1 MCTAAVYKTKDFYFG
16 RNLDYEFPYGEE
28 VTVTPR
34 NYPFSFRFLGKMK
47 HHYAMIGM
55 AHVADD
61 YPLYYDAVNEKGL
74 GIAGLNFVG
83 NAVYGEPTGEHAM
96 DPGTEAGIDRKH
108 AAAGRAKAAETEI
121 DNVAQFELPLW
132 LLGQCASVKEAR
144 VLLARINITN
154 TPFNEKYPVSQLHW
168 MIADREETI
177 VVEAVA
183 DGLHV
188 YDNPAG
194 VLTNNPPFLQQMFRL
209 NDYRSLSPRQP
220 ENTFAPEL
228 PLTAYSRGM
237 GALGLPGDLSSASRF
252 VRAAFVRGNS
262 LSGDSEAES
271 VSQFF
276 HILHSVEQQRGCCD
290 VGGKYEI
297 TIYTSCCN
305 ADKGIYYYTTYEN
318 HQITAID
325 MHAEDLDD
333 FALTCYP
340 LVQGEQIHWQNR
352 R

>member
-28 VTVTPR
+28 VTITPR
-34 NYPFSFRFLGKMK
+34 NYPFSFRFLGEMK

-55 AHVADD
+55 AHVAEN
-61 YPLYYDAVNEKGL
+61 YPLYYDAVNERGL

-83 NAVYGEPTGEHAM
+83 NAVYK
-96 DPGTEAGIDRKH
+96 DPILRKTK
-108 AAAGRAKAAETEI
+108 GRVDENKDGAAEAEI
-121 DNVAQFELPLW
+121 DNVAQFEFPLW
-132 LLGQCASVKEAR
+132 LLGQCASVQEVRA
-144 VLLARINITN
+144 LLTQINITN

-188 YDNPAG
+188 YDNPVG
-194 VLTNNPPFLQQMFRL
+194 VLTNNPPFLQQLFRL
-209 NDYRSLSPRQP
+209 NDYRGLSPRQP
-220 ENTFAPEL
+220 ENTFAPGVEL
-228 PLTAYSRGM
+228 APYSRGL

-252 VRAAFVRGNS
+252 ARAAFVRGNS
-262 LSGDSEAES
+262 VSGDSETES

-290 VGGKYEI
+290 VGGGKYEI

-318 HQITAID
+318 HQITAVD
-325 MHAEDLDD
+325 LRAEDLDG
-333 FALTCYP
+333 AELSRYP
-340 LVQGEQIHWQNR
+340 LTQGEQICWQNR

>member
-1 MCTAAVYKTKDFYFG
+1 M
-16 RNLDYEFPYGEE
+16 
-28 VTVTPR
+28 
-34 NYPFSFRFLGKMK
+34 
-47 HHYAMIGM
+47 
-55 AHVADD
+55 
-61 YPLYYDAVNEKGL
+61 
-74 GIAGLNFVG
+74 AGLNFVG
-83 NAVYGEPTGEHAM
+83 NAVYGEPVLENQK
-96 DPGTEAGIDRKH
+96 GT
-108 AAAGRAKAAETEI
+108 AK
-121 DNVAQFELPLW
+121 DNVAQFEFPLW

-144 VLLARINITN
+144 GLLSRINITN

-183 DGLHV
+183 DGLHI

-194 VLTNNPPFLQQMFRL
+194 VLTNNPPFPQQMFRL

-220 ENTFAPEL
+220 ENTFVPGLEL
-228 PLTAYSRGM
+228 ASYSRGM

-290 VGGKYEI
+290 VGGGKYEI

-305 ADKGIYYYTTYEN
+305 ADKGIYYYTTYGN
-318 HQITAID
+318 HQITAVD
-325 MHAEDLDD
+325 MHAEDLDG
-333 FALTCYP
+333 AELSRYP
-340 LVQGEQIHWQNR
+340 LIQGEQIHWQNR
-352 R
+352 

>member
-28 VTVTPR
+28 VTITPR
-34 NYPFSFRFLGKMK
+34 NYPFSFRFQGEMK
-47 HHYAMIGM
+47 QHYAMIGM

-61 YPLYYDAVNEKGL
+61 YPLYYDAINEKGL
-74 GIAGLNFVG
+74 GMAGLNFVG
-83 NAVYGEPTGEHAM
+83 NAVYGEPVFEK
-96 DPGTEAGIDRKH
+96 EEGIEK
-108 AAAGRAKAAETEI
+108 

-144 VLLARINITN
+144 VLLSRINITN

-188 YDNPAG
+188 YDNPVG
-194 VLTNNPPFLQQMFRL
+194 VLANNPPFPQQMFHL

-220 ENTFAPEL
+220 ENSFVPGLE
-228 PLTAYSRGM
+228 LTAYSRGM
-237 GALGLPGDLSSASRF
+237 GAMGLPGDLSSASRF

-262 LSGDSEAES
+262 ISGDSEAES

-290 VGGKYEI
+290 VGGGKYEI

-305 ADKGIYYYTTYEN
+305 ADRGIYYYTTYGN
-318 HQITAID
+318 HRITAVD
-325 MHAEDLDD
+325 MHAEDLESME
-333 FALTCYP
+333 LVRYP
-340 LVQGEQIHWQNR
+340 LLGREQICWQNR
-352 R
+352 SRQ

>member
-1 MCTAAVYKTKDFYFG
+1 MQMCTAAVYKTKDFYFG

-28 VTVTPR
+28 VTITPR
-34 NYPFSFRFLGKMK
+34 NYPFSFRFLGEMK

-55 AHVADD
+55 AHVAEN
-61 YPLYYDAVNEKGL
+61 YPLYYDAVNERGL

-83 NAVYGEPTGEHAM
+83 NAVYK
-96 DPGTEAGIDRKH
+96 DPILRKTK
-108 AAAGRAKAAETEI
+108 GRVDENKDGAAEAEI
-121 DNVAQFELPLW
+121 DNVAQFEFPLW
-132 LLGQCASVKEAR
+132 LLGQCASVQEVRA
-144 VLLARINITN
+144 LLTQINITN

-188 YDNPAG
+188 YDNPVG
-194 VLTNNPPFLQQMFRL
+194 VLTNNPPFLQQLFRL
-209 NDYRSLSPRQP
+209 NDYRGLSPRQP
-220 ENTFAPEL
+220 ENTFAPGVEL
-228 PLTAYSRGM
+228 APYSRGL

-252 VRAAFVRGNS
+252 ARAAFVRGNS
-262 LSGDSEAES
+262 VSGDSETES

-290 VGGKYEI
+290 VGGGKYEI

-318 HQITAID
+318 HQITAVD
-325 MHAEDLDD
+325 LRAEDLDG
-333 FALTCYP
+333 AELSRYP
-340 LVQGEQIHWQNR
+340 LTQGEQICWQNR

>member
-1 MCTAAVYKTKDFYFG
+1 MQMCTAAVYKTKDFYFG

-28 VTVTPR
+28 VTITPR
-34 NYPFSFRFLGKMK
+34 NYPFSFRFLGEMK

-55 AHVADD
+55 AHVAEN
-61 YPLYYDAVNEKGL
+61 YPLYYDAVNERGL

-83 NAVYGEPTGEHAM
+83 NAVYK
-96 DPGTEAGIDRKH
+96 DPVLRKTK
-108 AAAGRAKAAETEI
+108 GRVDENKDGAAEAEI
-121 DNVAQFELPLW
+121 DNVAQFEFPLW
-132 LLGQCASVKEAR
+132 LLGQCASVQEVRA
-144 VLLARINITN
+144 LLTQINITN

-188 YDNPAG
+188 YDNPVG
-194 VLTNNPPFLQQMFRL
+194 VLTNNPPFLQQLFRL
-209 NDYRSLSPRQP
+209 NDYRGLSPRQP
-220 ENTFAPEL
+220 KNTFAPGMEL
-228 PLTAYSRGM
+228 TSYSRGM

-262 LSGDSEAES
+262 VSGDSEAES

-290 VGGKYEI
+290 VGGGKYEI

-318 HQITAID
+318 HQITAVD
-325 MHAEDLDD
+325 LHAEDLDG
-333 FALTCYP
+333 AELSRYP
-340 LVQGEQIHWQNR
+340 LTQGEQICWQNR

>member
-1 MCTAAVYKTKDFYFG
+1 MQMCTAAVYKTKDFYFG

-28 VTVTPR
+28 VTITPR
-34 NYPFSFRFLGKMK
+34 NYPFSFRFLGEMK

-55 AHVADD
+55 AHVAEN
-61 YPLYYDAVNEKGL
+61 YPLYYDAVNERGL

-83 NAVYGEPTGEHAM
+83 NAVYK
-96 DPGTEAGIDRKH
+96 DPILRKTK
-108 AAAGRAKAAETEI
+108 GRVDENKDGAAEAEI
-121 DNVAQFELPLW
+121 DNVAQFEFPLW
-132 LLGQCASVKEAR
+132 LLGQCASVQEVRA
-144 VLLARINITN
+144 LLTQINITN

-188 YDNPAG
+188 YDNPVG
-194 VLTNNPPFLQQMFRL
+194 VLTNNPPFLQQLFRL
-209 NDYRSLSPRQP
+209 NDYRGLSPRQP
-220 ENTFAPEL
+220 KNTFAPGMEL
-228 PLTAYSRGM
+228 TSYSRGM

-262 LSGDSEAES
+262 VSGDSETES

-290 VGGKYEI
+290 VGGGKYEI

-318 HQITAID
+318 HQITAVD
-325 MHAEDLDD
+325 LHAEDLDG
-333 FALTCYP
+333 AELSRYP
-340 LVQGEQIHWQNR
+340 LTQGEQICWQNR

>member
-28 VTVTPR
+28 VTITPR
-34 NYPFSFRFLGKMK
+34 NYPFSFRFLGEMK

-55 AHVADD
+55 AHVAEN
-61 YPLYYDAVNEKGL
+61 YPLYYDAVNERGL

-83 NAVYGEPTGEHAM
+83 NAVYK
-96 DPGTEAGIDRKH
+96 DPILRKTK
-108 AAAGRAKAAETEI
+108 GRVDENKDGAAEAEI
-121 DNVAQFELPLW
+121 DNVAQFEFPLW
-132 LLGQCASVKEAR
+132 LLGQCASVQEVRA
-144 VLLARINITN
+144 LLTQINITN

-188 YDNPAG
+188 YDNPVG
-194 VLTNNPPFLQQMFRL
+194 VLTNNPPFLQQLFRL
-209 NDYRSLSPRQP
+209 NDYRGLSPRQP
-220 ENTFAPEL
+220 KNTFAPGVEL
-228 PLTAYSRGM
+228 APYSRGL

-252 VRAAFVRGNS
+252 ARAAFVRGNS
-262 LSGDSEAES
+262 VSGDSETES

-290 VGGKYEI
+290 VGGGKYEI

-325 MHAEDLDD
+325 LHAEDLDG
-333 FALTCYP
+333 AELSRYP
-340 LVQGEQIHWQNR
+340 LTQGEQICWQNR

>member
-28 VTVTPR
+28 VTITPR
-34 NYPFSFRFLGKMK
+34 NYPFSFRFLGEMK

-55 AHVADD
+55 AHVAEN
-61 YPLYYDAVNEKGL
+61 YPLYYDAVNERGL

-83 NAVYGEPTGEHAM
+83 NAVYK
-96 DPGTEAGIDRKH
+96 DPILRKTK
-108 AAAGRAKAAETEI
+108 GRVDENKDGAAEAEI
-121 DNVAQFELPLW
+121 DNVAQFEFPLW
-132 LLGQCASVKEAR
+132 LLGQCASVQEVRA
-144 VLLARINITN
+144 LLTQINITN

-188 YDNPAG
+188 YDNPVG
-194 VLTNNPPFLQQMFRL
+194 VLTNNPPFLQQLFRL
-209 NDYRSLSPRQP
+209 NDYRGLSPRQP
-220 ENTFAPEL
+220 KNTFAPGMEL
-228 PLTAYSRGM
+228 TSYSRGM

-262 LSGDSEAES
+262 VSGDSETES

-290 VGGKYEI
+290 VGGGKYEI

-325 MHAEDLDD
+325 LHAEDLDG
-333 FALTCYP
+333 AELSRYP
-340 LVQGEQIHWQNR
+340 LTQGEQICWQNR

>member
-28 VTVTPR
+28 VTITPR
-34 NYPFSFRFLGKMK
+34 NYPFSFRFLGEMK

-55 AHVADD
+55 AHVAEN
-61 YPLYYDAVNEKGL
+61 YPLYYDAVNERGL

-83 NAVYGEPTGEHAM
+83 NAVYK
-96 DPGTEAGIDRKH
+96 DPILRKTK
-108 AAAGRAKAAETEI
+108 GRVDENKDGAAEAEI
-121 DNVAQFELPLW
+121 DNVAQFEFPLW
-132 LLGQCASVKEAR
+132 LLGQCASVQEVRA
-144 VLLARINITN
+144 LLTQINITN

-188 YDNPAG
+188 YDNPVG
-194 VLTNNPPFLQQMFRL
+194 VLTNNPPFLQQLFRL
-209 NDYRSLSPRQP
+209 NDYRGLSPRQP
-220 ENTFAPEL
+220 KNTFAPGVEL
-228 PLTAYSRGM
+228 APYSRGL

-252 VRAAFVRGNS
+252 ARAAFVRGNS
-262 LSGDSEAES
+262 VSGDSETES

-290 VGGKYEI
+290 VGGGKYEI

-318 HQITAID
+318 HQITAVD
-325 MHAEDLDD
+325 LHAEDLDG
-333 FALTCYP
+333 AELSRYP
-340 LVQGEQIHWQNR
+340 LTQGEQICWQNR

>member
-28 VTVTPR
+28 VTITPR
-34 NYPFSFRFLGKMK
+34 NYPFSFRFLGERKQ
-47 HHYAMIGM
+47 HYAMIGM

-61 YPLYYDAVNEKGL
+61 YPLYYDAINEKGL
-74 GIAGLNFVG
+74 GMAGLNFVG
-83 NAVYGEPTGEHAM
+83 NAVYGEPVLGKKEETAEEHER
-96 DPGTEAGIDRKH
+96 EAGMMK
-108 AAAGRAKAAETEI
+108 GSEI

-132 LLGQCASVKEAR
+132 LLGQCASVKEVRA
-144 VLLARINITN
+144 LLARINITN
-154 TPFNEKYPVSQLHW
+154 TPFNERYPVSQLHW

-194 VLTNNPPFLQQMFRL
+194 VLTNNPPFPQQMFRL
-209 NDYRSLSPRQP
+209 NDYRSLSPKQP
-220 ENTFAPEL
+220 ENTFAPGLEL
-228 PLTAYSRGM
+228 ASYSRGM
-237 GALGLPGDLSSASRF
+237 GAMGLPGDLSSASRF
-252 VRAAFVRGNS
+252 GRAAFVRGNS

-290 VGGKYEI
+290 VGGEKYEI

-305 ADKGIYYYTTYEN
+305 ADKEIYYYTTYEN
-318 HQITAID
+318 HQITAVD
-325 MHAEDLDD
+325 MHAENLDGAEL
-333 FALTCYP
+333 FRYP
-340 LVQGEQIHWQNR
+340 LVQGEQIRWQNR
-352 R
+352 

>member
-28 VTVTPR
+28 VTITPR
-34 NYPFSFRFLGKMK
+34 NYPFSFRFLGEMK

-55 AHVADD
+55 AHVAEN
-61 YPLYYDAVNEKGL
+61 YPLYYDAVNERGL

-83 NAVYGEPTGEHAM
+83 NAVYK
-96 DPGTEAGIDRKH
+96 DPILQKTK
-108 AAAGRAKAAETEI
+108 GRVDENKDGAAEAEI
-121 DNVAQFELPLW
+121 DNVAQFEFPLW
-132 LLGQCASVKEAR
+132 LLGQCASVQEVRA
-144 VLLARINITN
+144 LLTQINITN

-188 YDNPAG
+188 YDNPVG
-194 VLTNNPPFLQQMFRL
+194 VLTNNPPFLQQLFRL
-209 NDYRSLSPRQP
+209 NDYRGLSPRQP
-220 ENTFAPEL
+220 KNTFAPGMEL
-228 PLTAYSRGM
+228 TSYSRGM

-290 VGGKYEI
+290 VGGGKYEI

-318 HQITAID
+318 HQITAVD
-325 MHAEDLDD
+325 LHAEDLDG
-333 FALTCYP
+333 AELSRYP
-340 LVQGEQIHWQNR
+340 LTQGEQICWQNR

>member
-1 MCTAAVYKTKDFYFG
+1 MCTAAVYQTKDFYFG

-34 NYPFSFRFLGKMK
+34 NYPFHFRFLGEME

-55 AHVADD
+55 AHIADN

-74 GIAGLNFVG
+74 GMVGLNFVG
-83 NAVYGEPTGEHAM
+83 NAVYGEPVT
-96 DPGTEAGIDRKH
+96 DGTKE
-108 AAAGRAKAAETEI
+108 
-121 DNVAQFELPLW
+121 NVAQFELPLW
-132 LLGQCASVKEAR
+132 LLGQCATVKEVRA
-144 VLLARINITN
+144 LLAKIQITN

-183 DGLHV
+183 DGLHI

-194 VLTNNPPFLQQMFRL
+194 VLTNNPPFPQQMFRL
-209 NDYRSLSPRQP
+209 NDYRGLSPRQP
-220 ENTFAPEL
+220 ENTFAPGL
-228 PLTAYSRGM
+228 DLTAYSRGM

-252 VRAAFVRGNS
+252 VRAAYVRGNS
-262 LSGDSEAES
+262 LSGDSESAS

-290 VGGKYEI
+290 VGGEKYEI

-318 HQITAID
+318 HQITGVD
-325 MHAEDLDD
+325 MHAENLDG
-333 FALTCYP
+333 AELARYP
-340 LVQGEQIHWQNR
+340 LVQGEQICWQNR
-352 R
+352 RK